1 MEKTNGVGAFKI
13 IAGVV
18 LSLALILGLVLV
30 SGGMQYVTAAFR
42 GEVAAEERT
51 QGGDYRIAAYEQF
64 YDLCAAIQADEDR
77 LDNILEEKET
87 ADEARQAQLDTT
99 LTAVRN
105 SRAEKVRNYNADARK
120 EATQGQFRDSGL
132 PYELDIDEET
142 TCHAE
147 DAQ

>member
-51 QGGDYRIAAYEQF
+51 QGGDYRIAAYEHF
-64 YDLCAAIQADEDR
+64 YDLCAAVQADEDR
-77 LDNILEEKET
+77 LNNLREERET
-87 ADEARQAQLDTT
+87 ADDARAAQLDTT
-99 LTAVRN
+99 ITAVRN
-105 SRAEKVRNYNADARK
+105 SRDSKIREYNSDARQ
-120 EATQGQFRDSGL
+120 EATRGQFRDSDL
-132 PYELDIDEET
+132 PYELDTEAET
-142 TCHAE
+142 TCYVE
-147 DAQ
+147 